1 MSSSVRAGVATT
13 SHAAFSEPESNDG
26 CTESEECDGCADIDS
41 DGIDSD
47 FDPEAVVPHKARRAK
62 SRALSSEHQ
71 GTIQRRSRSLVR
83 KVASTG
89 VSGVFEKTSTKC
101 APILRGWANSVVS
114 SLWQFC
120 SCEESLLLVL

>member
-1 MSSSVRAGVATT
+1 MSSAVRAGVATT

-41 DGIDSD
+41 DGTESD
-47 FDPEAVVPHKARRAK
+47 VDPEAAVLHKARRAK
-62 SRALSSEHQ
+62 SRALSSEQQ
-71 GTIQRRSRSLVR
+71 GKKHRRSRSLVR

-89 VSGVFEKTSTKC
+89 VSGVFEKASTKC
-101 APILRGWANSVVS
+101 APILHGWANSVVS

-120 SCEESLLLVL
+120 SCEESLFLVL